1 MFSVFHRIEIV
12 VVSDTPR
19 DRWCSAFG
27 LGEFVGIELIQ
38 IYDYKVLTL
47 ILSPETLPCK
57 VTFIGSRD
65 WLGPGI
71 FEGHR
76 FHLHLTVHIC
86 PVYIVHL
93 SCSSIL

>member
-1 MFSVFHRIEIV
+1 M
-12 VVSDTPR
+12 
-19 DRWCSAFG
+19 
-27 LGEFVGIELIQ
+27 GIKLIQ

-71 FEGHR
+71 FAGHR
-76 FHLHLTVHIC
+76 FHLHLT
-86 PVYIVHL
+86 YSTHL
-93 SCSSIL
+93 SCVQSTFTLLQHPLERQLTTVSARTQI